1 MEPSLRSSAQ
11 RGNECKLRRPDPA
24 AHETTKRFVESLC
37 PDIRISQYADLNF
50 AAKKME
56 RDVWYWLEPV
66 AGGRVGFLVFR
77 PGQPAIWIDE
87 QLRQSYVIQM
97 RVSTA
102 VYQKTSVFIA
112 SLNKTDGLLRIEDAW
127 IYAGESY
134 LETPFTQ
141 RWERVLDFF
150 GMSYKE
156 ESQLQQGLRIEPA
169 IFLALSSLKTLY
181 SADSV
186 PALLFAQGEAAVRR
200 LRVQMTNEPGAGLAP
215 APHTKGQGGQ
225 GGQGG
230 KGSHPPKPAPQAN
243 GQRTNGQRTNDQRA
257 SQMPMFIN
265 DEPTDDSIARI
276 VAHEEYPDT
285 YNLWINGVKK
295 GYAAV
300 QDLEL
305 SRELRIAAKDVKEL
319 FVKVGWND
327 EFNMYEILSRV

>member
-1 MEPSLRSSAQ
+1 
-11 RGNECKLRRPDPA
+11 
-24 AHETTKRFVESLC
+24 VESLC

-87 QLRQSYVIQM
+87 QLKQSYVIQM

-150 GMSYKE
+150 GMAYKE
-156 ESQLQQGLRIEPA
+156 EPQLQQGLRIEPA
-169 IFLALSSLKTLY
+169 TFLALSSLRTLY
-181 SADSV
+181 SSDSV

-215 APHTKGQGGQ
+215 V
-225 GGQGG
+225 
-230 KGSHPPKPAPQAN
+230 SHAAGRSQAN
-243 GQRTNGQRTNDQRA
+243 GRSQASGQRGVGQRDTRPPKA
-257 SQMPMFIN
+257 PMFIN
-265 DEPTDDSIARI
+265 DEATDDSIARI

>member
-87 QLRQSYVIQM
+87 QLKQSYVIQM

-169 IFLALSSLKTLY
+169 TFLALSSLRTLY

-200 LRVQMTNEPGAGLAP
+200 LRVQMTNEPGAGFAP
-215 APHTKGQGGQ
+215 GPQARGQRDQGQRANDQRGQG
-225 GGQGG
+225 
-230 KGSHPPKPAPQAN
+230 
-243 GQRTNGQRTNDQRA
+243 QRANDQRA
-257 SQMPMFIN
+257 PRPSQVPMFIN
-265 DEPTDDSIARI
+265 DEATDDSIARI

-305 SRELRIAAKDVKEL
+305 SRELRMAVKDVKEL

>member
-1 MEPSLRSSAQ
+1 M
-11 RGNECKLRRPDPA
+11 
-24 AHETTKRFVESLC
+24 
-37 PDIRISQYADLNF
+37 RISQYADLNF

-77 PGQPAIWIDE
+77 PTQPVVWIDE
-87 QLRQSYVIQM
+87 QFKQSYIVQM
-97 RVSTA
+97 RVGTA

-156 ESQLQQGLRIEPA
+156 EPQLQQGLRIEPA
-169 IFLALSSLKTLY
+169 TFLPLNSLQSLY
-181 SADSV
+181 SSNSV
-186 PALLFAQGEAAVRR
+186 PAVMFAQGEAAVRR
-200 LRVQMTNEPGAGLAP
+200 LRVHMEIEAGSSAK
-215 APHTKGQGGQ
+215 TTR
-225 GGQGG
+225 
-230 KGSHPPKPAPQAN
+230 PPKKEVAAAVPTA
-243 GQRTNGQRTNDQRA
+243 
-257 SQMPMFIN
+257 PMFVN
-265 DEPTDDSIARI
+265 EDETDESIARI

-300 QDLEL
+300 QDIEL
-305 SRELRIAAKDVKEL
+305 SRELRNAAKDVKEL
-319 FVKVGWND
+319 FVKVSWND
-327 EFNMYEILSRV
+327 EFNMYEIISRA

>member
-56 RDVWYWLEPV
+56 RDAWYWLEPV

-225 GGQGG
+225 GG

-243 GQRTNGQRTNDQRA
+243 GQRANGQA
-257 SQMPMFIN
+257 PMFIN